1 MAASTGA
8 ELVARVKKFREV
20 ESLQHENIQNVPEL
34 LEKISK
40 FLQDHETSITN
51 DCTHTVFDNY
61 SDWWMNNKPTYKLSV
76 AEDNTVDQLH
86 RMVAQLYDLGIPLTL
101 TEKRTQVIRFIQEV
115 EIWGTQDDCVSAS
128 ELVDCQG
135 AFMKLLGKIMG
146 EIYPGQP
153 NNFLDCVIFDS
164 TGLSRTKGIMKTSVR
179 LVWSSIVVDRTRAG
193 KIYDYVVFKFK
204 DSQDPDIKALEERFL
219 KLNSKDNQ
227 WNNVFSDS
235 VYFSRLGVRMPLCD
249 RVSPAPLKKP
259 EKRPFKPLGVIR
271 CNYSITENGNEFQ
284 FAERFPSDALTRE
297 EWIKIG
303 CVRLDAGVEQ
313 TEWQAPNFV
322 PPTASRNRTG
332 GTGGGVND
340 RDYVRAEPGA
350 RQPGAVRRRT
360 MGGSDR
366 PSRPQTRSH
375 QQTQQETLVTVQRE
389 FEGSLAGFREHL
401 EKAGLIKDKENITED
416 AERLVWRQ
424 PGDTGRIEMKAS
436 NHRVYLTGKAH
447 QVRSLCRTVTP
458 FCRPADD
465 AASYIA
471 GTARRSRPG
480 SRAGSRPGVEF
491 EGNPSDVYAPNRTA
505 GYAPSAVYAPSN
517 RSVHSNTSLASTNR
531 ANMQLPAERRLAHR
545 EFVQEG
551 QGELELQVGDHLTI
565 VHDPDATIANVD
577 RWVHGSN
584 DRTKEKGWFPHS
596 YTRPLQSIED
606 TAQA

>member
-1 MAASTGA
+1 MTASTGE

-20 ESLQHENIQNVPEL
+20 ESIQHENIQNVPTL

-40 FLQDHETSITN
+40 FLQDHETSSIN

-61 SDWWMNNKPTYKLSV
+61 SDWWMNNKPTYKLAV

-86 RMVAQLYDLGIPLTL
+86 RMIAQLYDLGIPLTL
-101 TEKRTQVIRFIQEV
+101 TEKRTPVIRFIQEV
-115 EIWGTQDDCVSAS
+115 EILGNQDECVSAS

-146 EIYPGQP
+146 ELYPRQP

-164 TGLSRTKGIMKTSVR
+164 TGLSRTKGIMKTSMR
-179 LVWSSIVVDRTRAG
+179 LVWSNIAIDRTRAG
-193 KIYDYVVFKFK
+193 KIYDYVVLKFQE
-204 DSQDPDIKALEERFL
+204 SQDPAIEELKERFL

-235 VYFSRLGVRMPLCD
+235 VYFSPLGVRMPLCD

-322 PPTASRNRTG
+322 PPTASRNR
-332 GTGGGVND
+332 
-340 RDYVRAEPGA
+340 DYVRAEPGA

-375 QQTQQETLVTVQRE
+375 QQTQLETLVTVQRE
-389 FEGSLAGFREHL
+389 FEGSLARFREHL
-401 EKAGLIKDKENITED
+401 ENAGLITDKESITED

-424 PGDTGRIEMKAS
+424 PGDTGRIEMNAS
-436 NHRVYLTGKAH
+436 NHRVYLTGKTH
-447 QVRSLCRTVTP
+447 QVRSLCKTVTP

-471 GTARRSRPG
+471 ETARSSRPG
-480 SRAGSRPGVEF
+480 SRAGSRPGVKF
-491 EGNPSDVYAPNRTA
+491 EGKPSDVYAPTRTA

-517 RSVHSNTSLASTNR
+517 RSVHSNTSLASTTR
-531 ANMQLPAERRLAHR
+531 ANMQLPAQRCLAHR

-551 QGELELQVGDHLTI
+551 QDELELQVGDHLTI
-565 VHDPDATIANVD
+565 VHDPDATTANVA

-584 DRTKEKGWFPHS
+584 DRTKEKGWFPLS